1 MRTSHSNVGCAG
13 ADDAERIAIEEQA
26 PNKARGFPNIPSGR

>member
-1 MRTSHSNVGCAG
+1 MRTSHSNVGYVG
-13 ADDAERIAIEEQA
+13 ADDEERIAIEEQT